1 MYVSYER
8 LWNLLVSRGIN
19 KTQLMEMT
27 GISSRTLSKL
37 SKNQTVTTDTL
48 LSICDALGC
57 DFMDIMEA
65 KSGDEKKSFFATFKS
80 DKLLVSKTQHT
91 NTFFLNYRGKD
102 YTIIKT
108 RKIANKH
115 TFIACTE
122 GGVLWEQFFPVGISP
137 AKESLLI
144 ARKGFQVKNSLA
156 VLVISGEPNHIKNL
170 GEYGYLSKLQT
181 HRSPDDVIVL
191 TESEFKK
198 FEVKE

>member
-1 MYVSYER
+1 MYISYAR
-8 LWNLLVSRGIN
+8 LWKLLIDKGIN

-48 LSICDALGC
+48 LSICGALNC
-57 DFMDIMEA
+57 DFTDIMEA
-65 KSGDEKKSFFATFKS
+65 KAGDEKKSFFAAFKS
-80 DKLLVSKTQHT
+80 DKQLVSKCQHT
-91 NTFFLNYRGKD
+91 STFLLSYNGKD

-122 GGVLWEQFFPVGISP
+122 GGIIWEQAYPLGTHPVRERWVI
-137 AKESLLI
+137 AK
-144 ARKGFQVKNSLA
+144 KGFQIKDSCA
-156 VLVISGEPNHIKNL
+156 ILVISGEPNYIKNL
-170 GEYGYLSKLQT
+170 GEYGYLSQMQA
-181 HRSPDDVIVL
+181 RSSFDDVIIL

-198 FEVKE
+198 FVVKE